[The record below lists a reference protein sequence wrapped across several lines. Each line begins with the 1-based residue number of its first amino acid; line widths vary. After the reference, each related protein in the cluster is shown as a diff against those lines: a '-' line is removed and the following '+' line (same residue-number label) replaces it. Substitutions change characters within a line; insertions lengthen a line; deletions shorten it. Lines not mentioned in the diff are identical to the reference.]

1 MSIGSRLYEIART
14 PFVFTAQAT
23 DFVIDAITHLPDS
36 YEMQGGGTQGV
47 IWGPFRSV
55 FESFRDNV
63 AGQASLTNDYKPG
76 DSLVGMVLGPKG
88 IIGATVEAIPEYVGP
103 VPVRKAASEVLWTP
117 FLESMQRSYK
127 LFIDR
132 PVGALATIGNIYGLE
147 IIGNTDPNK
156 AGWSS
161 PLKSEF
167 WDLETQGLAPEQIG
181 QRLLNAVPGD
191 LLQDDYDSVLFNIDT
206 YKDVWNVTNSRSAG
220 QAVALSLQN
229 VDIFNP
235 DAVQEFENTLY
246 YQTVSG
252 LTDLSL
258 NIIGDPAY
266 LVAKGIRANIGLR
279 KAKETYMDTGK
290 YILPPKTNLAPF
302 DFPEPR
308 PTRSGTARKR
318 DPLLFDK
325 FSYQPKWLKDSSVTP
340 TVDELVTSQ
349 GFTNFRSVVRDI
361 WYETLERTGVR
372 AADLDVDYTTTGEKG
387 TEIRDAALE
396 DVIESRVESQVV
408 QDLINEKQTLLD
420 EQNTSQPDLVGVI
433 NDLAEDSQAPFFDQY
448 QGANLY
454 QLWSEDSPM
463 FIPSTKTESFV
474 NDVVYVAAGGKEFK
488 GMPDPIFEVPVYH
501 GARGQAAD
509 SLSSY
514 IDDDGYLVLYASE
527 NFNGRVSSVS
537 FTPFLDTAMDYGTR
551 LPGSGG
557 KRVDGVIFEIDANAL
572 GGRQRIESA
581 EEVAITF
588 DLPHNRQNNVRIP
601 PNQFRVIDTRK
612 GSYADELKSFSDEEL
627 AKRWIA
633 KEIDGEITENLGV
646 DVGFNADSAAL
657 TDEIGRR
664 FAEFEQ
670 RQNNIPARL
679 TEIENAQI
687 WETGVPRVRRT
698 NTEQFIDNVAL
709 NILRAGNE
717 GRLGP
722 GWKRM
727 ADDQAYMWAKMMAI
741 TANGAE
747 LTSSAWLPFDNLWRW
762 NLGSDAARNA
772 LENQANFVVTLFKDA
787 NLSGFNNF
795 VAEYRAL
802 TNQIN
807 HIEQTVRD
815 GFPRGSKQQA
825 EVQIQVL
832 KERRNRVANLF
843 DEQISL
849 MLTKTD
855 EFLAK
860 NTDNVDDVVPA
871 KGTPEFDEFVSQLDQ
886 LKQMPWNAILSTK
899 EDLLKTLVKR
909 VDPPNVGPDK
919 AATTSRNIDGFNDS
933 GSIIEAATYEILN
946 TAHIPTAPTQMLPY
960 LGASSRAG
968 FSARTFL
975 EKSDKYNELRA
986 KRAVRVVVDK
996 VAQSTINWNNL
1007 PHAYEQIERALRDYG
1022 RIEPRQID
1030 PRRRK
1035 LIWQGIDAPRDANV
1049 TMFDIAGINPDKLI
1063 TDILNAKNMNAR
1075 RLLWDNAVETMN
1087 QALVNEF
1094 LNVADPANKGTV
1106 LIANEKVTQILRGQL
1121 TDVKDL
1127 ILESGVKTDK
1137 AYTNADFTVVNF
1149 ADDGAQFHLGLP
1161 ISPSQ
1166 LGDTS
1171 VVPRY
1176 DMYKQLTRIAEGD
1189 FREIT
1194 NPATGIRDQVH
1205 IGAARAK
1212 VRAVRRGFSTVWKR
1226 SVLLTPRWQMVV
1238 NLDSLLRTVASVGAG
1253 ATFARLGGRFDDLR
1267 ARWLRRAGIDVTGIV
1282 ARELDEWATEWR
1294 ANNKEDLGIW
1304 VDDPVLMKDPIAQW
1318 ARGENVTEPL
1328 MVERSPFVKNA
1339 DLYNNVT
1346 DGGFEEFVTNII
1358 DREYA
1363 ASRRMR
1369 RTSLMTGA
1377 GLFFAGPVGAAV
1389 SAVTYNKYA
1398 RTSLASAARRQVA
1411 ETYGQ
1416 AIMLEAADSL
1426 NRLETLETA
1435 IVKGYTP
1442 DQFDIRDFDS
1452 LTPDEIGLL
1461 EDGVPLEQVMAIA
1474 KTNRREAARLLSARA
1489 ELVTEYQKVVV
1500 DQFRATQPELA
1511 GRFDQ
1516 AAEILSD
1523 VGYDQSQLGNAVI
1536 QNAWGD
1542 TPQLQEVWKR
1552 VNSSNA
1558 SARHLW
1564 NEENAVLR
1572 KSERYQGAR
1581 QYDYTTPNEQSN
1593 FINAYDDYM
1602 NRHASSQGVPGV
1614 DAHRDFWRQFWLNK
1628 SDKEIYE
1635 WMQTEGR
1642 QVIDDMPEEFQTPE
1656 GMQNLIDNVRYEAN
1670 SLVPNRPEFAGVRN
1684 QLAKGERITWLG
1696 DVQPVLDEIRKI
1708 QDEVLAEIL
1717 TSGADM
1723 RVVDGYV
1730 APFGSAGIWAA
1741 FDAVKQQNNITNSV
1755 KAAQYLETLSTVERI
1770 RLGSNVQPQTAA
1782 FADIRT
1788 WEGGIDFG
1796 KTVNSSEYAD
1806 ALQTRELRKRAVS
1819 LIDQFFTT
1827 RFENLSLVEDTISR
1841 GTMFEAV
1848 YERTMADNLQRYRM
1862 EDGTYK
1868 VTGEQINQMSQNA
1881 RQQALFE
1888 TKQVLYDLAERSRFE
1903 ELMTELMPFLGA
1915 WTEVATRWM
1924 GLAGQ
1929 NPVFVARALRPWHVI
1944 TAKDEN
1950 NQTRLLFKM
1959 PNVFDTDSP
1968 GALKSVPFME
1978 KLFGPVSVL
1987 TNETVDLNLGSA
1999 SMIGAMPGAGP
2010 IYQVLAT
2017 EAVIAL
2023 PELTEFLDWSL
2034 PYGYAEGDNAVTRF
2048 VNAHTNSWIKSVG
2061 QMAGLETNSRSAT
2074 AVRVSQDYLAQM
2086 HEQGQQIPNTPAEIA
2101 EFEAEVERRVKMIY
2115 GMRMF
2120 RSIAVPVSFRQQ
2132 SPYQAI
2138 IQNFYR
2144 IEDEHD
2150 AEVADYW
2157 LLENHPEL
2165 WSFTGRKYATAGVIA
2180 GNLEGHINYE
2190 RHKEIAD
2197 EFPELGGFVTGS
2209 VGAID
2214 VQFERNRAVRDAEI
2228 REGRREYLEP
2238 AGILTE
2244 AAEAIGWRE
2253 YRVFRNSL
2261 DAQLRVRV
2269 NSGGSASLNAKSNQD
2284 LRRSKDEFVQ
2294 QLGTTN
2300 PNWLAEFNTIGRA
2313 DKQRRILDGFRQ
2325 IVADPTFAYRPEIP
2339 EIEMF
2344 LALHDSI
2351 GYELQQRATATG
2363 NDQYLRLSYNKNE
2376 DLDQRW
2382 NVGLLQI
2389 LQYPDFGPIYD
2400 RYFSK
2405 IDSVSTKNLP
2415 VRELIGAP

>member
-88 IIGATVEAIPEYVGP
+88 IIGATVEAIPEYAGP

-235 DAVQEFENTLY
+235 DAVNEFENTLY
-246 YQTVSG
+246 YQMVSG

-308 PTRSGTARKR
+308 PTRSGTPRER
-318 DPLLFDK
+318 DPHLFDK

-387 TEIRDAALE
+387 TEILDAARE

-420 EQNTSQPDLVGVI
+420 EQQQIEPDLAGII
-433 NDLAEDSQAPFFDQY
+433 NDAATDSQAPFFNRY
-448 QGANLY
+448 EGSNLY
-454 QLWSEDSPM
+454 RLWSEDSPM
-463 FIPSTKTESFV
+463 FDVVPETGSLV
-474 NDVVYVAAGGKEFK
+474 HDVVYLGSRNSED
-488 GMPDPIFEVPVYH
+488 MPAPIFEVPVYH
-501 GARGQAAD
+501 GARSQSAD
-509 SLSSY
+509 SLFSY
-514 IDDDGYLVLYASE
+514 IDADGYLVLNASE
-527 NFNGRVSSVS
+527 NFSGRVSSVS
-537 FTPFLDTAMDYGTR
+537 FAPFKETAMDYGTR
-551 LPGSGG
+551 QPGTGG
-557 KRVDGVIFEIDANAL
+557 LRQDGVIFEIDANAL

-581 EEVAITF
+581 EEVAINF
-588 DLPHNRQNNVRIP
+588 DLPHDRTNNVRIP
-601 PNQFRVIDTRK
+601 PSQFRVIDTRSTSTK
-612 GSYADELKSFSDEEL
+612 ETLKVLSDDELAEAYVGKTIAGEE
-627 AKRWIA
+627 AEYI
-633 KEIDGEITENLGV
+633 GV
-646 DVGFNADSAAL
+646 DAPFDSDSAAII
-657 TDEIGRR
+657 DEIGRR
-664 FAEFEQ
+664 FVEAKR
-670 RQNNIPARL
+670 RQANIPARL

-687 WETGVPRVRRT
+687 WETGVPQVRRT

-899 EDLLKTLVKR
+899 EDLLKTLVER

-919 AATTSRNIDGFNDS
+919 AATTSRYIDGFNDS
-933 GSIIEAATYEILN
+933 GSVIEAATYEILD

-1007 PHAYEQIERALRDYG
+1007 PHAYTQIERALRDYG
-1022 RIEPRQID
+1022 RIEP
-1030 PRRRK
+1030 P
-1035 LIWQGIDAPRDANV
+1035 GGGN
-1049 TMFDIAGINPDKLI
+1049 MFELAGINPDNLI
-1063 TDILNAKNMNAR
+1063 TQILNSSDMNAR
-1075 RLLWDNAVETMN
+1075 RLTWDDAVEKMN
-1087 QALVNEF
+1087 QALVNAF
-1094 LNVADPANKGTV
+1094 LNVADSTNTGKV

-1121 TDVKDL
+1121 IDVKDL

-1189 FREIT
+1189 FREVT

-1205 IGAARAK
+1205 IGAARSK

-1696 DVQPVLDEIRKI
+1696 DVQPVLDEIRKV

-1968 GALKSVPFME
+1968 GALKNVPFME

>member
-14 PFVFTAQAT
+14 PFIFTAQAT
-23 DFVIDAITHLPDS
+23 DFVVDAITHLPES
-36 YEMQGGGTQGV
+36 YERQGGGVQGV
-47 IWGPFRSV
+47 TWGPFRSL

-63 AGQASLTNDYKPG
+63 AGQASMTNDYKPG
-76 DSLVGMVLGPKG
+76 DSLIGMTLGPKG
-88 IIGATVEAIPEYVGP
+88 IIGATVEAIPEYAGP
-103 VPVRKAASEVLWTP
+103 IPVRKAASEVIWTP
-117 FLESMQRSYK
+117 LLENMQRTYK

-132 PVGALATIGNIYGLE
+132 PIGALATVSNVYGLE
-147 IIGNTDPNK
+147 TKGETEQYD
-156 AGWSS
+156 AS
-161 PLKSEF
+161 PS
-167 WDLETQGLAPEQIG
+167 AIA
-181 QRLLNAVPGD
+181 QRFKNSIPGD
-191 LLQDDYDSVLFNIDT
+191 LFQDDYESVLFNIDT

-229 VDIFNP
+229 VDIFDP
-235 DAVQEFENTLY
+235 DSVQEFENTLY

-252 LTDLSL
+252 LVDLSL
-258 NIIGDPAY
+258 NIVGDPAY
-266 LVAKGIRANIGLR
+266 LAAKGIRINIGLR
-279 KAKETYMDTGK
+279 KAKQTYEDSGQF
-290 YILPPKTNLAPF
+290 ILPPKTNLAPF
-302 DFPEPR
+302 QFPEPR
-308 PTRSGTARKR
+308 PTRSGTPRER
-318 DPLLFDK
+318 DPSLFDN
-325 FSYQPKWLKDSSVTP
+325 FSYQPKWLDDSAVTP

-361 WYETLERTGVR
+361 WYETLERTGTR
-372 AADLDVDYTTTGEKG
+372 ALDLDVDYATTGEKG
-387 TEIRDAALE
+387 TDVRDAARE
-396 DVIESRVESQVV
+396 DLIESRVESQVV

-420 EQNTSQPDLVGVI
+420 EQNTSQPDLAGMI
-433 NDLAEDSQAPFFDQY
+433 NDFADDSGFPFAHRYYGSAMFENFKNGSPEFDVGPQTR
-448 QGANLY
+448 
-454 QLWSEDSPM
+454 P
-463 FIPSTKTESFV
+463 FIH
-474 NDVVYVAAGGKEFK
+474 DVVYVGSRNSED
-488 GMPDPIFEVPVYH
+488 MPAPIFDVPVYH
-501 GARGQAAD
+501 GARSQAAD
-509 SLSSY
+509 SLFSY
-514 IDDDGYLVLYASE
+514 IDDDGYLVLNASE
-527 NFNGRVSSVS
+527 NFSGRVSSVS
-537 FTPFLDTAMDYGTR
+537 FAPFKEAAMDYGTR
-551 LPGSGG
+551 QPGTGG
-557 KRVDGVIFEIDANAL
+557 LRQDGVIFEIDANAL

-581 EEVAITF
+581 EEVAINF
-588 DLPHNRQNNVRIP
+588 DLPHNPANNVRIP
-601 PNQFRVIDTRK
+601 PSQFRVIDTRK
-612 GSYADELKSFSDEEL
+612 SSYADELKDLSDEDLAEL
-627 AKRWIA
+627 YIA
-633 KEIDGEITENLGV
+633 KQLEGERVERLGV
-646 DVGFNADSAAL
+646 DTPFDADSAAL
-657 TDEIGRR
+657 TDELGRR
-664 FAEFEQ
+664 FGEFQQ

-687 WETGVPRVRRT
+687 WETGVPQVRRT
-698 NTEQFIDNVAL
+698 NTEEFIDNVAL

-717 GRLGP
+717 GRLGS

-727 ADDQAYMWAKMMAI
+727 ADDQAYTWAKMMAI

-747 LTSSAWLPFDNLWRW
+747 LTSTAWLPFDNLWRW
-762 NLGSDAARNA
+762 NLGSDAAKNA
-772 LENQANFVVTLFKDA
+772 LENQANFLVTLFKGADM
-787 NLSGFNNF
+787 NGFNSF
-795 VAEYRAL
+795 IAEYRAM
-802 TNQIN
+802 TQQIN
-807 HIEQTVRD
+807 HIEKTVR
-815 GFPRGSKQQA
+815 GGYQRGSKQQA
-825 EVQIQVL
+825 LTQIEIL
-832 KERRNRVANLF
+832 KERRNRVATLF

-855 EFLAK
+855 DFLAK
-860 NTDNVDDVVPA
+860 NTDNVDDVVPV
-871 KGTPEFDEFVSQLDQ
+871 KGTPEFDEFITQLDQ

-899 EDLLKTLVKR
+899 EDFLKTLVKR
-909 VDPPNVGPDK
+909 IDPPNVGPDK
-919 AATTSRNIDGFNDS
+919 AATTSRYNDGFNDTS
-933 GSIIEAATYEILN
+933 KIIEAATFEILD
-946 TAHIPTAPTQMLPY
+946 TAHIPTAPTLMLPY
-960 LGASSRAG
+960 LGTTSRLG

-975 EKSDKYNELRA
+975 EKSDQFNQLRA
-986 KRAVRVVVDK
+986 KRATRIVMDK

-1007 PHAYEQIERALRDYG
+1007 PHAYTQIERALRDYG

-1049 TMFDIAGINPDKLI
+1049 TMFDIAGINPDRLI
-1063 TDILNAKNMNAR
+1063 TDILNAKDMNTR

-1121 TDVKDL
+1121 TDAQDL
-1127 ILESGVKTDK
+1127 ILESGVKTNE
-1137 AYTNADFTVVNF
+1137 AYTNADFTVLNF
-1149 ADDGAQFHLGLP
+1149 ADEGVQFHLGLP

-1166 LGDTS
+1166 LADTS

-1189 FREIT
+1189 FRT
-1194 NPATGIRDQVH
+1194 VNNAATGLPEQVH

-1238 NLDSLLRTVASVGAG
+1238 NIDSLLRTVASVGAG
-1253 ATFARLGGRFDDLR
+1253 ATFARIGGRFDDLR
-1267 ARWLRRAGIDVTGIV
+1267 ARWLRRAGVDVSGIV
-1282 ARELDEWATEWR
+1282 ARELDEWATNWR
-1294 ANNKEDLGIW
+1294 ANNPDDLGIW
-1304 VDDPVLMKDPIAQW
+1304 VDDPVLMKDPLAQW
-1318 ARGENVTEPL
+1318 ARGENVNEPVL
-1328 MVERSPFVKNA
+1328 VDRSPFVRNA

-1346 DGGFEEFVTNII
+1346 DGGFDDFVKNII

-1363 ASRRMR
+1363 GTRRRR
-1369 RTSLMTGA
+1369 RTGLMTGA
-1377 GLFFAGPVGAAV
+1377 GLFFGGPVGAAAA
-1389 SAVTYNKYA
+1389 AVTYNKYA

-1426 NRLETLETA
+1426 NRLETLEDA

-1452 LTPDEIGLL
+1452 LTPDEVALL
-1461 EDGVPLEQVMAIA
+1461 EEGMSLSDVMTIA
-1474 KTNRREAARLLSARA
+1474 KTNRREAARLITARA
-1489 ELVTEYQKVVV
+1489 EFITDFQKAVV
-1500 DQFRATQPELA
+1500 DNFQTQQPELA

-1523 VGYDQSQLGNAVI
+1523 VGYDQTQLGNLVI
-1536 QNAWGD
+1536 DNAWGD

-1572 KSERYQGAR
+1572 KSERYQGAE
-1581 QYDYTTPNEQSN
+1581 QYDYTTPNQQSN
-1593 FINAYDDYM
+1593 FVNAYDDYM
-1602 NRHASSQGVPGV
+1602 NRHASSQGIPGV

-1628 SDKEIYE
+1628 SDDEIYT

-1642 QVIDDMPEEFQTPE
+1642 SVIDDMPEDFQTPE
-1656 GMQNLIDNVRYEAN
+1656 GMQTLIDNVRYEAN
-1670 SLVPNRPEFAGVRN
+1670 SLVPNRPEFAAVRN
-1684 QLAKGERITWLG
+1684 QLAKGERITWAG
-1696 DVQPVLDEIRKI
+1696 DIEPVLQNIDQVQNELI
-1708 QDEVLAEIL
+1708 QSVLVA
-1717 TSGADM
+1717 GADL
-1723 RVVDGYV
+1723 RVGENYV
-1730 APFGSAGIWAA
+1730 APLGAAGFWTAL
-1741 FDAVKQQNNITNSV
+1741 DVVKQEKGITNTV
-1755 KAAQYLETLSTVERI
+1755 KAAQYLETLSPVERI
-1770 RLGSNVQPQTAA
+1770 RLASNVAPETPA
-1782 FADIRT
+1782 FNDIYT
-1788 WEGGIDFG
+1788 WQGGIDFG

-1806 ALQTRELRKRAVS
+1806 GLQTRELRTRAVA

-1848 YERTMADNLQRYRM
+1848 YERTVADNLQRYRM
-1862 EDGTYK
+1862 GDDTYQLN
-1868 VTGEQINQMSQNA
+1868 GDQIKEISQNA
-1881 RQQALFE
+1881 RQQALYE

-1959 PNVFDTDSP
+1959 PNVFDTDTP
-1968 GALKSVPFME
+1968 TALKNVPFME
-1978 KLFGPVSVL
+1978 KLFGPLSVL
-1987 TNETVDLNLGSA
+1987 TNETVDVNLGSA

-2017 EAVIAL
+2017 EVVVGI
-2023 PELTEFLDWSL
+2023 PELSEFLDWSL
-2034 PYGYAEGDNAVTRF
+2034 PYGYAEGDNALTRF

-2061 QMAGLETNSRSAT
+2061 QMAGMETNQRAAT
-2074 AVRVSQDYLAQM
+2074 AVRVAQDYLAEHQ
-2086 HEQGQQIPNTPAEIA
+2086 ELGKQLDTPLEIKA
-2101 EFEAEVERRVKMIY
+2101 FEDEVERRVKLIY

-2138 IQNFYR
+2138 IQTFYR
-2144 IEDEHD
+2144 VEDEHG

-2165 WSFTGRKYATAGVIA
+2165 WSYTGRKYATQGVIA
-2180 GNLEGHINYE
+2180 GNLQGHMFYE
-2190 RHKEIAD
+2190 DHKKVAD
-2197 EFPELGGFVTGS
+2197 EYPELGGFITGS
-2209 VGAID
+2209 VGALD

-2244 AAEAIGWRE
+2244 AQEAIGWRE

-2261 DAQLRVRV
+2261 DAELRIRM
-2269 NSGGSASLNAKSNQD
+2269 NSGGSASLNANSNQD
-2284 LRRSKDEFVQ
+2284 LNRSKKAFVE
-2294 QLGTTN
+2294 QLGLMN
-2300 PNWLAEFNTIGRA
+2300 PTWLGEFNSIGNT
-2313 DKQRRILDGFRQ
+2313 DKQKRILQGFRN
-2325 IVADPTFAYRPEIP
+2325 IVADPMFSYRPELP

-2344 LALHDSI
+2344 INLHDSI
-2351 GYELQQRATATG
+2351 GYEMKERAFATG
-2363 NDQYLRLSYNKNE
+2363 NDQYLRMSFKANE
-2376 DLDQRW
+2376 DLKQRW
-2382 NVGLLQI
+2382 DVGVLQI
-2389 LQYPDFGPIYD
+2389 LQYPDFGSIYD

-2405 IDSVSTKNLP
+2405 IESVSTNNLP
-2415 VRELIGAP
+2415 VRELTGAS